1 MKIEPATSYNL
12 GSKAT
17 NNKTNNCQL
26 FVLSL
31 QDLSQAAAC
40 INQPK

>member
-1 MKIEPATSYNL
+1 MGNED
-12 GSKAT
+12 T